1 MIHDSKI
8 EGMKIFTGN
17 FATAVALF
25 VIYVAYGRPPD
36 QDESEIKN
44 EYAISDPT
52 VPSYY
57 VLVCSQVVFFAA
69 SFLDLF
75 FYQKSTIV
83 TVIAIIL
90 QMVCLSQICSIF
102 KFTQNPNDEL
112 DDLSKLN
119 DA

>member
-1 MIHDSKI
+1 MFSCSVRT
-8 EGMKIFTGN
+8 FYFCWT
-17 FATAVALF
+17 
-25 VIYVAYGRPPD
+25 
-36 QDESEIKN
+36 
-44 EYAISDPT
+44 T
-52 VPSYY
+52 VYFSFM
-57 VLVCSQVVFFAA
+57 FFAA

-75 FYQKSTIV
+75 FYQKSTIF